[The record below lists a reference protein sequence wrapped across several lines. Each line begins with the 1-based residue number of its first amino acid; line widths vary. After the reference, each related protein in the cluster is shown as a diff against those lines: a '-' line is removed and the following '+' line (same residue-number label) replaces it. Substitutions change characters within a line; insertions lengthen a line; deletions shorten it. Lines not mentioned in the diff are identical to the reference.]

1 MTKYKDA
8 YTEVYEILEQL
19 DEEEYNKIPSN
30 VITAIRENRNTEYEF
45 EVDEELELKEQEL
58 LPETKA
64 ILFNIFRDYLST
76 PEQKIEHKI
85 EPTVKLKE
93 EVNTEKID
101 PLLDLDRESVNIPS
115 FLRSRK

>member
-1 MTKYKDA
+1 MDA
-8 YTEVYEILEQL
+8 NIIFGAVIDETLNDEIRLTVISTCFE
-19 DEEEYNKIPSN
+19 DDIDKI
-30 VITAIRENRNTEYEF
+30 V
-45 EVDEELELKEQEL
+45 
-58 LPETKA
+58 
-64 ILFNIFRDYLST
+64 LST